1 MANILIVED
10 SRVKLHIV
18 RRILQSE
25 GHTVFSAEDGLVGLA
40 QLEATPNIDLI
51 ISDIHMPNCDGL
63 EFVARTRANG
73 YTIPIVL
80 LTATGD
86 ETYRLKADELD
97 VEGFLTQPFDSA
109 DLLAMVGSLLVSV

>member
-25 GHTVFSAEDGLVGLA
+25 GHTILTAEDGLIGLA
-40 QLEATPNIDLI
+40 QIEANPHIDLI

-63 EFVARTRANG
+63 EFAYRVRADGNK
-73 YTIPIVL
+73 TPIVL

-97 VEGFLTQPFDSA
+97 VNGFLTQPFDSA
-109 DLLAMVGSLLVSV
+109 DLLAIVESLLVSV